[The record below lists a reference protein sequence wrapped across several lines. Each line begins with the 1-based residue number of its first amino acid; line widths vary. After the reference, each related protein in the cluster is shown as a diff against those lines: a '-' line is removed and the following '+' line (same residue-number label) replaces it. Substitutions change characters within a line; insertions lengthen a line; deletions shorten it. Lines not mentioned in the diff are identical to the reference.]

1 MFKVKLTV
9 GIEQHPFET
18 CQTLL
23 GQLAPGKN
31 IDIYI
36 F

>member
-1 MFKVKLTV
+1 MFKVKLTLR
-9 GIEQHPFET
+9 IEQHPFET

-23 GQLAPGKN
+23 GQLAPGNN